1 MRKRV
6 KKEKNAPVC
15 QVQLPPDGC
24 PDLYPHDLCINPVI
38 QLEDLVVISCEAT
51 ISGRVL
57 CDHVPVPGVQVNLT
71 STFPELEFSDPTPET
86 NRRGVFTT
94 TVTVPRGTPIAPN
107 VRITATATVL
117 GRTVSDSIVVRAGCI
132 ECTNPELTLNPIEG
146 TIGCPGTQIS
156 GRLTC
161 DGQAVPNA
169 AVSFT
174 IGNDST
180 KVVITPNPAITKSDG
195 TYTAT
200 LVPFL
205 GIDATIT
212 VTASATVGGIPV
224 TSETQPVTVECL
236 PCQNP
241 DIILNDL
248 GPIECEGV
256 VTGRV
261 LCDGRPVA
269 GVLVRLSSPLLVFQS
284 PTVITNGNGEFSS
297 PVIVPPGTS
306 EQVTSYTART
316 EVNGIP
322 VSESNT
328 AEVSCPP
335 CQNPVIQLDNPG
347 PISCRAVIT
356 GRVLC
361 DGLPVPGVQV
371 TLTSPLLVFQPSVVT
386 TNLNGEYSSVA
397 TVPFPTPITEGVS
410 YTASATV
417 NGIPV
422 SNTNFVRAGC
432 VDCQNPAMNLI
443 VPPTIECDGTIR
455 GRVVCDV
462 STPIPDVPVFFD
474 IVQSHT
480 NVFINPNP
488 AITGADGRYTA
499 TIMGV
504 EGTVETVTVRARATV
519 GGIPISAGPF
529 NVSIN
534 CPVPPECPC
543 KFKLDTQGGAQPGA
557 RIRVTRFDNNVTDY
571 IGTLNVTINE
581 CGASPGAPCNPAVD
595 NFNFVFNANNGD
607 NFQFTQGRRTMI
619 SCEQNFTVA
628 NVEGMIRGRINNG
641 PPRTFEARIRATL
654 NRVNGQITYEIF
666 ATDNTTTIFETL
678 VPFTAA
684 GSPQSFIVD
693 C

>member
-1 MRKRV
+1 MKKRV
-6 KKEKNAPVC
+6 KKKKNAPLC
-15 QVQLPPDGC
+15 QVQLPPVGC
-24 PDLYPHDLCINPVI
+24 PDLFPHDLCINPVI
-38 QLEDLVVISCEAT
+38 QLEELGVISCEAT

-57 CDHVPVPGVQVNLT
+57 CDHVPVAGVQVNLT
-71 STFPELEFSDPTPET
+71 STFPDLMFSDATPVT

-94 TVTVPRGTPIAPN
+94 QVTVPRGTPITPD
-107 VRITATATVL
+107 VRITATATVSL
-117 GRTVSDSIVVRAGCI
+117 RTVSDSIVVRAGCI
-132 ECTNPELTLNPIEG
+132 ECENPVLILNPVEG
-146 TIGCPGTQIS
+146 VVGCPGTQLS

-174 IGNDST
+174 IGNHSN
-180 KVVITPNPAITKSDG
+180 KVVISPNPALTRSDG

-205 GIDATIT
+205 GIESIIT
-212 VTASATVGGIPV
+212 VTASASVGEIPV
-224 TSETQPVTVECL
+224 TSETQAVTVECL

-248 GPIECEGV
+248 APIECDGV

-269 GVLVRLSSPLLVFQS
+269 GVLVRLSSPLLVFPS
-284 PTVITNGNGEFSS
+284 PTVITNGNGEYSS

-328 AEVSCPP
+328 VEVSCPP
-335 CQNPVIQLDNPG
+335 CRNPVIQLDNPFH
-347 PISCRAVIT
+347 ISCKAIIT

-361 DGLPVPGVQV
+361 DGVPVPGVQV
-371 TLTSPLLVFQPSVVT
+371 TLSSPLIVFRPPVVT

-397 TVPFPTPITEGVS
+397 TVPFPTPVTEGVE

-417 NGIPV
+417 NGISV
-422 SNTNFVRAGC
+422 SNTNFLIA
-432 VDCQNPAMNLI
+432 DCTDCPNPAMNLI

-455 GRVVCDV
+455 GRVVCDRA
-462 STPIPDVPVFFD
+462 TPIPNEPVFFD

-480 NVFINPNP
+480 NVFINPDP
-488 AITGADGRYTA
+488 AITGADGRYSA
-499 TIMGV
+499 TIMGI
-504 EGTVETVTVRARATV
+504 EGTVETVTVRARTTV

-529 NVSIN
+529 TVSIN
-534 CPVPPECPC
+534 CPQHECPC

-557 RIRVTRFDNNVTDY
+557 RIRVTSFGHILDY
-571 IGTLNVTINE
+571 TGTLNVTITQ
-581 CGASPGAPCNPAVD
+581 CGATPGAPCNPAVD

-619 SCEQNFTVA
+619 SCEEDFTVA
-628 NVEGMIRGRINNG
+628 IVEGMIRGRINNG

-654 NRVNGQITYEIF
+654 NRATGQITYEIF

-678 VPFTAA
+678 VPFTTT